1 MPRFHLFPHCFER
14 FPFDMPA
21 VHLIHAHAIPLPV
34 PEMGKQNRQ
43 NVKGSANGNHS
54 PIECSFRFSLR
65 QINSHCPRSAPS
77 GPPVCFCCFIHIVA
91 PHPPISTPTTPSPP
105 FSSFHITNNCDRDLL
120 FIKKSILRIDPL
132 SLTAPIESCD
142 FVLCDAINDYCS
154 HVSGGLSD

>member
-1 MPRFHLFPHCFER
+1 MVHRPSSGAADMPRFHLFPHCFER

-91 PHPPISTPTTPSPP
+91 PHPPISTPTTPLLLSLLSTSPTTATEIS
-105 FSSFHITNNCDRDLL
+105 FSS
-120 FIKKSILRIDPL
+120 KSRYYESIH
-132 SLTAPIESCD
+132 SL
-142 FVLCDAINDYCS
+142 
-154 HVSGGLSD
+154 